1 MTEHA
6 PRIPSVLRLLEEL
19 KTNREKA
26 LRTIQKSREEVA
38 KGEYV
43 ECSMED
49 LEKVLE

>member
-1 MTEHA
+1 MSAYFRVE
-6 PRIPSVLRLLEEL
+6 RILATVETLADKE
-19 KTNREKA
+19 A